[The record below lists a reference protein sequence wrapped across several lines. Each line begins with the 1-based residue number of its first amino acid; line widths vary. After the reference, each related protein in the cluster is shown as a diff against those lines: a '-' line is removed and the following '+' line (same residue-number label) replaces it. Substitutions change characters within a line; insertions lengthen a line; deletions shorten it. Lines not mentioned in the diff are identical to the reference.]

1 MECKKV
7 ERLLSSYLDNSLKIT
22 YRDEIKEHL
31 AKCQKCMN
39 ELNTMTKIDSLIKL
53 KVKEKPSKEY
63 WESYWGKLKS
73 KLDRTMIP
81 RLSENNRRLFNL
93 SFPPKFSSAFS
104 GILIALLI
112 LMNGFLYMS
121 IRELTSSIVTISKG
135 EEKIQKQFIGC
146 LTGLDK
152 SVVIDIR

>member
-1 MECKKV
+1 MECEKV
-7 ERLLSSYLDNSLKIT
+7 ERLLSSYLDNPLKIT

-63 WESYWGKLKS
+63 WESYWGKLKP
-73 KLDRTMIP
+73 KLDRTMVP
-81 RLSENNRRLFNL
+81 QQAENRRLRNL
-93 SFPPKFSSAFS
+93 FFSPPKFSSAFS

-121 IRELTSSIVTISKG
+121 IRELTSSIVTISRG
-135 EEKIQKQFIGC
+135 EEEMQKQFIGC

-152 SVVIDIR
+152 SLIIDKR